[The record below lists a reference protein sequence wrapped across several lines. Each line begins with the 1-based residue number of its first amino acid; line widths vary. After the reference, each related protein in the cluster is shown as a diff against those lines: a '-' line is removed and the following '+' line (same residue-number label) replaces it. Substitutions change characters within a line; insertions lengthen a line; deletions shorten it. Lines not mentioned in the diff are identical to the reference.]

1 MPHTNGNGSLNGSVK
16 PVSVNR
22 PSVLSLSIKEK
33 ETLYTAYLPFL
44 KNGGI
49 FVPTAHAYSIGDEIF
64 LVLELMDDPDK
75 YPIAGTVAWVTPAGA
90 NQGKVQGIG
99 VHFPESEEA
108 VHLRQSIEKHISSDL
123 HSGRRTHTL

>member
-1 MPHTNGNGSLNGSVK
+1 MSQENANGSLNGVAK
-16 PVSVNR
+16 PASANR

-33 ETLYTAYLPFL
+33 AALYSAYLPFL

-49 FVPTAHAYSIGDEIF
+49 FVPTVHSYSIGDEIF
-64 LVLELMDDPDK
+64 LVLELMDEPDK
-75 YPIAGTVAWVTPAGA
+75 YPIAGTVAWITPAGA

-108 VHLRQSIEKHISSDL
+108 AQLRQSIEKILSSEM